1 MKIVVDSS
9 ASAEEA
15 AAIVSAIEHLWPKPT
30 VASTVQNNSTTNW
43 RFSGRWWA
51 TSHVVRRGRPNR

>member
-1 MKIVVDSS
+1 VKIVVDSS

-15 AAIVSAIEHLWPKPT
+15 AAIVTAIEHLWPKPT
-30 VASTVQNNSTTNW
+30 VAAVTKSGNATSW

-51 TSHVVRRGRPNR
+51 TSHVARRGRPNR

>member
-1 MKIVVDSS
+1 VKIVVDSS

-15 AAIVSAIEHLWPKPT
+15 AAIVAAIEHLWPKPT
-30 VASTVQNNSTTNW
+30 VVTAAQNRTATSW

-51 TSHVVRRGRPNR
+51 TSHVARRGRPNR

>member
-1 MKIVVDSS
+1 MKIVVDST

-15 AAIVSAIEHLWPKPT
+15 AAIVAAIEHLWPKPI
-30 VASTVQNNSTTNW
+30 VASVTQSSNATSW

-51 TSHVVRRGRPNR
+51 TPHVARRGRPNR

>member
-15 AAIVSAIEHLWPKPT
+15 AAIVAAIEHLWPKPT
-30 VASTVQNNSTTNW
+30 VATGARNGNATSW

-51 TSHVVRRGRPNR
+51 TSHVARRGRPTR